1 MCTAETE
8 YEQTTVKVC
17 TAETEYEQTTVK
29 HRVTTLMTFGELF
42 PTSYFIF
49 GANAAIWFSKFCR
62 ALYKSM

>member
-1 MCTAETE
+1 MHKEWSL
-8 YEQTTVKVC
+8 QMMWVR

-49 GANAAIWFSKFCR
+49 GTNAAIWFSKFCR
-62 ALYKSM
+62 ALYKSI